1 MSVSFQKE
9 TVRGPAALVGNGNS
23 NGGDTAHKI
32 GEALTGG
39 QSQTGYLAVSRV
51 IKYRPVLYRR
61 ESHTRYHRRI

>member
-9 TVRGPAALVGNGNS
+9 TIRGPAPLVGNG

-39 QSQTGYLAVSRV
+39 KSQTGYLAVSRV
-51 IKYRPVLYRR
+51 IKYRPVLHRR
-61 ESHTRYHRRI
+61 ESHTRYHRHI

>member
-9 TVRGPAALVGNGNS
+9 TVRGPAPFVD

-39 QSQTGYLAVSRV
+39 KSQTGYLAVSRV
-51 IKYRPVLYRR
+51 IKYRLILHRR
-61 ESHTRYHRRI
+61 DSHTRYHRHI